1 MQSHQQDRPCH
12 QDCGVVTHVT
22 VTTDGTLCL
31 SLNAILGM
39 ADRVSRKTQA
49 GLYLRSTNPA
59 ADRRRSLG
67 RKDTRNV
74 EMGQED
80 VVKSR
85 QKE

>member
-1 MQSHQQDRPCH
+1 M
-12 QDCGVVTHVT
+12 T

-39 ADRVSRKTQA
+39 ADRVSHKTQA
-49 GLYLRSTNPA
+49 GLYLRSINPA
-59 ADRRRSLG
+59 ADHRRSLG
-67 RKDTRNV
+67 RKDTRST